1 MMKKYVL
8 SWLIVL
14 LYMPC
19 ESQTYFKKNLL
30 SISNEQLVLN
40 NYSTIKIAG
49 LELNNY
55 FNNKNPYT
63 YLLLIG
69 DEQGRNHQLIYQ
81 TNFTGALEYIG
92 LSNNLYNHFKCNENP
107 FWKFNSCINQIDK
120 TNLNTIYIDAVV
132 DCILMRIND
141 CE

>member
-30 SISNEQLVLN
+30 SVSNEQLILN
-40 NYSTIKIAG
+40 NYSTIKIAE

-55 FNNKNPYT
+55 FNTKNPYT

-69 DEQGRNHQLIYQ
+69 DEQGKTHQLIYQ
-81 TNFTGALEYIG
+81 TNFLGKLEYIG
-92 LSNNLYNHFKCNENP
+92 LSNSIYNQFKCAKMP
-107 FWKFNSCINQIDK
+107 TWKFNTCINQMDK
-120 TNLNTIYIDAVV
+120 TMLNSIFIDEII

>member
-1 MMKKYVL
+1 MKKYVL

-14 LYMPC
+14 IYIPS

-30 SISNEQLVLN
+30 SVSNEQLVLN
-40 NYSTIKIAG
+40 NYSTIKIAE

-55 FNNKNPYT
+55 FNTKNPYT

-69 DEQGRNHQLIYQ
+69 DEQGKTHQLIYQ
-81 TNFTGALEYIG
+81 TNFTGNLEYIG
-92 LSNNLYNHFKCNENP
+92 LSNSIYNKFKCAEMP
-107 FWKFNSCINQIDK
+107 TWKFNNCINQTDK
-120 TNLNTIYIDAVV
+120 TMLNSIFIDEII

>member
-1 MMKKYVL
+1 M
-8 SWLIVL
+8 
-14 LYMPC
+14 
-19 ESQTYFKKNLL
+19 
-30 SISNEQLVLN
+30 ISNDQLVIN

-49 LELNNY
+49 VKLNNY
-55 FNNKNPYT
+55 LNTNNPYT

-81 TNFTGALEYIG
+81 TNFTGALEFIG
-92 LSNNLYNHFKCNENP
+92 LSNSIYNQFKCAQIST
-107 FWKFNSCINQIDK
+107 WKFNACINQTDK
-120 TNLNTIYIDAVV
+120 TTLNSIFIDEII

>member
-1 MMKKYVL
+1 MKTIAIICTFWILCFECK
-8 SWLIVL
+8 
-14 LYMPC
+14 
-19 ESQTYFKKNLL
+19 SQGYFRKNFLM
-30 SISNEQLVLN
+30 ISNDQLVIN
-40 NYSTIKIAG
+40 NYVPLKIDGVA
-49 LELNNY
+49 LNNY
-55 FNNKNPYT
+55 FNTKNPYT

-81 TNFTGALEYIG
+81 TNFTGTLEFIG
-92 LSNNLYNHFKCNENP
+92 LSNSIYNRFKCKENP
-107 FWKFNSCINQIDK
+107 FWKFNACINQIDK

>member
-1 MMKKYVL
+1 MKTIAIICSFWIL
-8 SWLIVL
+8 
-14 LYMPC
+14 C
-19 ESQTYFKKNLL
+19 FESKSQSYFKKNWLM
-30 SISNEQLVLN
+30 ISNDQLVIN
-40 NYSTIKIAG
+40 NYSTLKIAG

-55 FNNKNPYT
+55 FNTKNPYT

-81 TNFTGALEYIG
+81 TNFIGALDFIG
-92 LSNNLYNHFKCNENP
+92 LSSSLYNRFKCIENP
-107 FWKFNSCINQIDK
+107 IWKFNACINQTDK
-120 TNLNTIYIDAVV
+120 TALNSIIIDAVI

>member
-1 MMKKYVL
+1 MKTIAIICF
-8 SWLIVL
+8 SWIL
-14 LYMPC
+14 C
-19 ESQTYFKKNLL
+19 FECKSQECFRKNFLM
-30 SISNEQLVLN
+30 ISNVQLVIN
-40 NYSTIKIAG
+40 NYVPLKIDG
-49 LELNNY
+49 LAFNNY
-55 FNNKNPYT
+55 FNTENLYS

-81 TNFTGALEYIG
+81 TNFTGALEFIG
-92 LSNNLYNHFKCNENP
+92 LSTNLYNRFKCKENP
-107 FWKFNSCINQIDK
+107 FWKFNACINQIDK

>member
-14 LYMPC
+14 LYIPC
-19 ESQTYFKKNLL
+19 ESQSFFKKNLM
-30 SISNEQLVLN
+30 SVSNDQLVLN

-49 LELNNY
+49 VELNNY
-55 FNNKNPYT
+55 FNAKNPYT

-69 DEQGRNHQLIYQ
+69 DEFGNSHQLIYQ
-81 TNFTGALEYIG
+81 TNFTGKLEYIG
-92 LSNNLYNHFKCNENP
+92 LSNSIYNKFKCTEMP
-107 FWKFNSCINQIDK
+107 TWKFNTCINQKDKKTLNSIFIDE
-120 TNLNTIYIDAVV
+120 II
-132 DCILMRIND
+132 DCILIRIND

>member
-1 MMKKYVL
+1 MKTIAIICSFWILCFECK
-8 SWLIVL
+8 
-14 LYMPC
+14 
-19 ESQTYFKKNLL
+19 SQGCYRKNFLM
-30 SISNEQLVLN
+30 ISNDQLVIN

-49 LELNNY
+49 VKLNNY
-55 FNNKNPYT
+55 LNTNNPYT

-81 TNFTGALEYIG
+81 TNFTGALEFIG
-92 LSNNLYNHFKCNENP
+92 LSNSIYNQFKCAQIST
-107 FWKFNSCINQIDK
+107 WKFNACINQTDK
-120 TNLNTIYIDAVV
+120 TTLNSIFIDEII

>member
-1 MMKKYVL
+1 MKTIAIICSFWILCFECK
-8 SWLIVL
+8 
-14 LYMPC
+14 
-19 ESQTYFKKNLL
+19 SQGCFRKNFLM
-30 SISNEQLVLN
+30 ISNDQLVIN
-40 NYSTIKIAG
+40 NYAPIKIAG
-49 LELNNY
+49 FELNNY
-55 FNNKNPYT
+55 FNTKNPYT

-92 LSNNLYNHFKCNENP
+92 LSTYLYNRFKCIEKP
-107 FWKFNSCINQIDK
+107 FWKFNACINQIDK
-120 TNLNTIYIDAVV
+120 TNLNTIFIDAMV

>member
-1 MMKKYVL
+1 MKKYLL
-8 SWLIVL
+8 SWLIL
-14 LYMPC
+14 FLNMPC

-30 SISNEQLVLN
+30 SISNDQLVLN
-40 NYSTIKIAG
+40 NYSTIKIVE

-55 FNNKNPYT
+55 FNTKNPYT

-69 DEQGRNHQLIYQ
+69 DELGKSHQLIYQ
-81 TNFTGALEYIG
+81 TNFLGKLEYIG
-92 LSNNLYNHFKCNENP
+92 LSNSIYNQFKCAKMP
-107 FWKFNSCINQIDK
+107 TWKFNNCINQTDITMLNSIFIDE
-120 TNLNTIYIDAVV
+120 II